1 MEIDYSVKDLLYQEL
16 AKITEEKIQLDI
28 SKGQSSKSIDEI
40 MSNCYPKIL
49 QIGGNVDENVGIF
62 AESLMHYL
70 LTISLI
76 PSQRKV
82 SQNNVEI
89 DIIIPD
95 LKTLNLNP
103 KDSIVIY
110 FPKVG
115 NEVMIKH
122 GILKLEKIQ
131 TAKENIWLVLRTDL
145 QMKNRTYHIDNYG
158 GSFTKILDDIT
169 EFLSSRK
176 QSKFKIIKS

>member
-16 AKITEEKIQLDI
+16 AKITEEKIQSDI
-28 SKGQSSKSIDEI
+28 SKGQSSKSIEEI
-40 MSNCYPKIL
+40 ISNCYPKIL
-49 QIGGNVDENVGIF
+49 QIVGNVDENTGIF
-62 AESLMHYL
+62 AESFMHYL

-82 SQNNVEI
+82 SQNNVKI

-95 LKTLNLNP
+95 LKTLNSNP

-110 FPKVG
+110 FPKVA
-115 NEVMIKH
+115 NEVMIKR
-122 GILKLEKIQ
+122 GTLKLEKIQ
-131 TAKENIWLVLRTDL
+131 PVKENIWLVLRTDL
-145 QMKNRTYHIDNYG
+145 QMKNRTYHIDNYD

>member
-1 MEIDYSVKDLLYQEL
+1 MKIDYSVKDLLYQEL

-28 SKGQSSKSIDEI
+28 SKGHGSKSIAKI
-40 MSNCYPKIL
+40 MSSCYPKIL
-49 QIGGNVDENVGIF
+49 QIGGNVDENTGVF

-70 LTISLI
+70 LTISI
-76 PSQRKV
+76 IQIQRKV
-82 SQNNVEI
+82 SQNNKEI

-95 LKTLNLNP
+95 LKTLNSNP

-131 TAKENIWLVLRTDL
+131 PVKDNIWLVLHPDL
-145 QMKNRTYHIDNYG
+145 QMKNRTYNIDNYES
-158 GSFTKILDDIT
+158 SFTKILDDIT
-169 EFLSSRK
+169 EFLSLRK
-176 QSKFKIIKS
+176 QSKLKIIKS

>member
-1 MEIDYSVKDLLYQEL
+1 MEKDYSVKNLLYQEL
-16 AKITEEKIQLDI
+16 DKIPEEKIQLGI
-28 SKGQSSKSIDEI
+28 SKGHSSKIIDEI
-40 MSNCYPKIL
+40 ISNCYPKIL
-49 QIGGNVDENVGIF
+49 QIGGNIDENLGIF

-95 LKTLNLNP
+95 LKTLNSNP
-103 KDSIVIY
+103 KDSIIIY

-115 NEVMIKH
+115 NDVMIEH
-122 GILKLEKIQ
+122 GLLKLEKIQ
-131 TAKENIWLVLRTDL
+131 PAKENIWLVLRADL
-145 QMKNRTYHIDNYG
+145 QMKNRTYHIDNY

-176 QSKFKIIKS
+176 QSKLKIVKS

>member
-16 AKITEEKIQLDI
+16 DKITEEKIQLDI

-49 QIGGNVDENVGIF
+49 QIDGNVDENVAIF

-131 TAKENIWLVLRTDL
+131 TAKENIWLVVHTDL

-169 EFLSSRK
+169 KFLSSRK

>member
-49 QIGGNVDENVGIF
+49 QSGGNVDENIGIF

-95 LKTLNLNP
+95 LNTLNSNP

-158 GSFTKILDDIT
+158 SSFTKILDDIT

>member
-1 MEIDYSVKDLLYQEL
+1 
-16 AKITEEKIQLDI
+16 
-28 SKGQSSKSIDEI
+28 
-40 MSNCYPKIL
+40 
-49 QIGGNVDENVGIF
+49 
-62 AESLMHYL
+62 
-70 LTISLI
+70 
-76 PSQRKV
+76 
-82 SQNNVEI
+82 
-89 DIIIPD
+89 
-95 LKTLNLNP
+95 
-103 KDSIVIY
+103 
-110 FPKVG
+110 
-115 NEVMIKH
+115 MIKH

>member
-1 MEIDYSVKDLLYQEL
+1 MEKDYSVKDLLYQEL

-28 SKGQSSKSIDEI
+28 SKGQSSKSIDKI
-40 MSNCYPKIL
+40 ISSCYRKIL

-70 LTISLI
+70 LTIALI

-95 LKTLNLNP
+95 LKTLNSNP
-103 KDSIVIY
+103 NDSIIIY
-110 FPKVG
+110 FPKVD
-115 NEVMIKH
+115 NDVMIEQ

-131 TAKENIWLVLRTDL
+131 PAKENIWIVLRADL
-145 QMKNRTYHIDNYG
+145 QRKNRMYHIDNYD
-158 GSFTKILDDIT
+158 GSFAKILDDVT
-169 EFLSSRK
+169 NFLSSRK
-176 QSKFKIIKS
+176 QSKLKIIKS

>member
-49 QIGGNVDENVGIF
+49 QIDGNVDENVAIF

-82 SQNNVEI
+82 SQKNVEI

-95 LKTLNLNP
+95 LKTLNSNP

-110 FPKVG
+110 FPKG
-115 NEVMIKH
+115 CNEVMIKH

-131 TAKENIWLVLRTDL
+131 TVKENIWLVLRTDL
-145 QMKNRTYHIDNYG
+145 QIKNRTYHIDNYG

>member
-1 MEIDYSVKDLLYQEL
+1 MKIDYSVKDLLYQEL

-28 SKGQSSKSIDEI
+28 SKGRSSKSIVEI
-40 MSNCYPKIL
+40 MSRCHPKIL
-49 QIGGNVDENVGIF
+49 QSGGNIDENVGIF

-95 LKTLNLNP
+95 LKTLNSNP
-103 KDSIVIY
+103 KDSIIIY
-110 FPKVG
+110 FPKIG
-115 NEVMIKH
+115 NEERIKH

-131 TAKENIWLVLRTDL
+131 PVKENIWLVLLSDL
-145 QMKNRTYHIDNYG
+145 QIKNKTYHTDNND

>member
-16 AKITEEKIQLDI
+16 SKITEKKIQLDI

-49 QIGGNVDENVGIF
+49 QVGGNVDENAGIF

-70 LTISLI
+70 LTIALF

-95 LKTLNLNP
+95 LKILNSNP

-110 FPKVG
+110 FPKVA

-131 TAKENIWLVLRTDL
+131 TVKENIWLVLRTDL

-158 GSFTKILDDIT
+158 ESFTKILDGIT

>member
-1 MEIDYSVKDLLYQEL
+1 
-16 AKITEEKIQLDI
+16 
-28 SKGQSSKSIDEI
+28 
-40 MSNCYPKIL
+40 
-49 QIGGNVDENVGIF
+49 
-62 AESLMHYL
+62 MHYL
-70 LTISLI
+70 LTMSLI

-103 KDSIVIY
+103 KDAIIIY
-110 FPKVG
+110 FPKIG
-115 NEVMIKH
+115 NEERIKH

-131 TAKENIWLVLRTDL
+131 PVKENIWLVLLSDL
-145 QMKNRTYHIDNYG
+145 QIKNKTYHTDNND

>member
-89 DIIIPD
+89 DIVIPD
-95 LKTLNLNP
+95 LKTLNSNP

-110 FPKVG
+110 FSKG
-115 NEVMIKH
+115 CNEVMIKH

-131 TAKENIWLVLRTDL
+131 TAKENIWSVLRTDL

-158 GSFTKILDDIT
+158 GSFTKILDDII

>member
-1 MEIDYSVKDLLYQEL
+1 MKIDYSVKDLLYQEL

-40 MSNCYPKIL
+40 MSSCYPKIL

-62 AESLMHYL
+62 TESLMHYL

-82 SQNNVEI
+82 LQNNVEI

-95 LKTLNLNP
+95 LKTLNSNP
-103 KDSIVIY
+103 KDSIIIY
-110 FPKVG
+110 FPKIS
-115 NEVMIKH
+115 NEELIKH
-122 GILKLEKIQ
+122 GIFKLEKIQ
-131 TAKENIWLVLRTDL
+131 PVKENIWLVLRSDL
-145 QMKNRTYHIDNYG
+145 QMKNKTYHIDSND
-158 GSFTKILDDIT
+158 GSFAKILDDIT

>member
-1 MEIDYSVKDLLYQEL
+1 
-16 AKITEEKIQLDI
+16 
-28 SKGQSSKSIDEI
+28 
-40 MSNCYPKIL
+40 
-49 QIGGNVDENVGIF
+49 
-62 AESLMHYL
+62 MHYL

-82 SQNNVEI
+82 SQKNVEI

-103 KDSIVIY
+103 KDAIIIY
-110 FPKVG
+110 FPKIG
-115 NEVMIKH
+115 NEERIKH

-131 TAKENIWLVLRTDL
+131 PVKENIWLVLLSDL
-145 QMKNRTYHIDNYG
+145 QIKNKTYHTDNND